1 MSSLFGEAW
10 TPISLN
16 PAIDFHEPFMNN
28 GEIICA
34 LEIRSEAYLG
44 TERQLR
50 HIRIAIS
57 LTIDTTTS
65 QHQTIPT
72 ELRRYH
78 FCHEIVE
85 NVHGRGFV
93 SLGAISD
100 HVAKFLEKEWPC
112 KTLTINVGAVSK
124 DPKALL
130 GTGCQRV
137 LQGGMLSDG
146 STIYRTLHPSSHMWS
161 IRSLE
166 ASCIIGSNPD
176 GQAVMPKMKIDLRFW
191 SKAGDQTFPEFTD
204 KQENWQ
210 RLSQGVCDIVAKV
223 GFTELEKLEELATEM
238 IRFMFTKCPL
248 FRVSCRL
255 QLPLSLSMASVGG
268 SLEVEISRN
277 RDTMGIEYE
286 AGSSNS
292 SQDSYEV
299 DFGPCG

>member
-10 TPISLN
+10 TAISIN
-16 PAIDFHEPFMNN
+16 PAIDFHEPFMAN
-28 GEIICA
+28 GEIISA
-34 LEIRSEAYLG
+34 LDIRSEVRLG
-44 TERQLR
+44 TEPQPRQ
-50 HIRIAIS
+50 IRIAIS

-65 QHQTIPT
+65 QYQTLPV

-78 FCHEIVE
+78 FCDEIVE
-85 NVHGRGFV
+85 NVRGHVFV

-100 HVAKFLEKEWPC
+100 HVVEFLGKQWPC
-112 KTLTINVGAVSK
+112 KALTITVGTVNI

-130 GTGCQRV
+130 GTGRQMV

-146 STIYRTLHPSSHMWS
+146 STVYPTLHPRSHMWS

-166 ASCIIGSNPD
+166 ASCIIGSNSD
-176 GQAVMPKMKIDLRFW
+176 GQTVMPKMKIDLRFW
-191 SKAGDQTFPEFTD
+191 AKTGDQTFPEFTD
-204 KQENWQ
+204 KLESWQ
-210 RLSQGVCDIVAKV
+210 RLSQGVCDVVTKLD
-223 GFTELEKLEELATEM
+223 FTELENLEDWATEM
-238 IRFMFTKCPL
+238 IRFTFTKCPL

-255 QLPLSLSMASVGG
+255 QLPLSLSMASVSG

-277 RDTMGIEYE
+277 RDTLGIEYE

-292 SQDSYEV
+292 SQDSLEV